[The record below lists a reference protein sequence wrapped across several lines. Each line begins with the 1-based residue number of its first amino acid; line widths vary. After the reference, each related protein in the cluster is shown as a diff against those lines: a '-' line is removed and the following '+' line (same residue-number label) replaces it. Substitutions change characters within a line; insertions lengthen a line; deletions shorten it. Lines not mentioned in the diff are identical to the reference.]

1 MTQKTILI
9 TGASRGL
16 GAAAARIA
24 AEKGAAVVINA
35 RSKEGLEE
43 VAADIER
50 GGGAVL
56 VVPGD
61 VSSPEAC
68 LALIEKA
75 VARFGRLD
83 ALINNAG
90 IVEPVSPIAQTDPA
104 AWQYNLAVN
113 VLGPL
118 VLIQAAIPHLREQN
132 GRVINVSSG
141 AAVSAVAGWA
151 AYCAAKG
158 ALNQITRVLA
168 KEEPAITAVA
178 VRPGV
183 VDTEMQAVIRKEGE
197 RGMTPQDH
205 RRFVG
210 YHEGGELLSPE
221 KPARALVALALHA
234 PQEWSGEFLSWD
246 DEKVK
251 EIMNFE

>member
-16 GAAAARIA
+16 GAAMARIA
-24 AEKGAAVVINA
+24 AEMGAAVVINA
-35 RSKEGLEE
+35 RSEGALEE
-43 VAADIER
+43 VAAEIEQ
-50 GGGAVL
+50 GGGTVL
-56 VVPGD
+56 AVPGD
-61 VSSPEAC
+61 VSKQADC
-68 LALIEKA
+68 AALVERTM
-75 VARFGRLD
+75 ARFGRLD

-90 IVEPVSPIAQTDPA
+90 ILEPVNPIAKADPA
-104 AWQYNLAVN
+104 AWEYNLLVN
-113 VLGPL
+113 VLGPMM
-118 VLIQAAIPHLREQN
+118 LIQAAIPHLRERN

-141 AAVSAVAGWA
+141 AAVSAVPGWA
-151 AYCAAKG
+151 AYCASKG

-183 VDTEMQAVIRKEGE
+183 VDTEMQAVIRKDGKS
-197 RGMTPQDH
+197 GMTEQDH

-210 YHEGGELLSPE
+210 YHEGGELLAPE

-234 PQEWSGEFLSWD
+234 PKEWSGEFLSWD
-246 DEKVK
+246 DERVK
-251 EIMNFE
+251 AISER